1 MSLKLYL
8 VTYTIVIGPQ
18 IRQWRAV
25 EVIRAEHARIE
36 FACEALGDLANRGD
50 GIKGQIQRG
59 YPLAVVSATVERGS
73 GA

>member
-1 MSLKLYL
+1 MAGVNYFFLPENL
-8 VTYTIVIGPQ
+8 IVAGQ
-18 IRQWRAV
+18 
-25 EVIRAEHARIE
+25 AEHARIE